1 MCTTSYSRPPGQP
14 DEPAAPAGISAGAEV
29 AYVLKGYPR
38 LTETFIANEILLLES
53 TGVRLRV
60 FSAARPTESKV
71 QDVVG
76 RIAAPVHYLP
86 DVTSL
91 SQTSLLQWLRS
102 NLGKFTAAHRE
113 LALMRPGAYVRA
125 LGVAVSMC

>member
-1 MCTTSYSRPPGQP
+1 M
-14 DEPAAPAGISAGAEV
+14 
-29 AYVLKGYPR
+29 
-38 LTETFIANEILLLES
+38 
-53 TGVRLRV
+53 RLRV

-91 SQTSLLQWLRS
+91 SQTSLLQWLRL

-113 LALMRPGAYVRA
+113 LALMRPRAYARVLGAAVA
-125 LGVAVSMC
+125 LCWRYRRGPFAPRKVDRHSLQLHGACEGSVPG